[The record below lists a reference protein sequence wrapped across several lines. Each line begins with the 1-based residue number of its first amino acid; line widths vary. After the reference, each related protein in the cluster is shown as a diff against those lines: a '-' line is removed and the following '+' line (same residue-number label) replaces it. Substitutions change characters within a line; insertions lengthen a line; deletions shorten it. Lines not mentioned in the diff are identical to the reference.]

1 MEHRSP
7 SIAVRPFAPA
17 DAEAVA
23 AMMRKLAALHDDKA
37 LATAAEVSR
46 YASGHDRLS
55 TILVA
60 SLDSVLCG
68 FSSTYDWMNYVHGFP
83 VRNIDLFFVRENA
96 RGCGVG
102 RALLKAI
109 ARDARLSAC
118 RRVTVGAEP
127 DNEAA
132 NAFYHR
138 MGFDLRR
145 PTANRYA
152 VSGAALDRLAVV

>member
-1 MEHRSP
+1 MEHRSR
-7 SIAVRPFAPA
+7 SITVRPFEPA

-23 AMMRKLAALHDDKA
+23 AMMQELAALHDDEA
-37 LATAAEVSR
+37 LATAADVCR
-46 YASGHDRLS
+46 YTSGHDRMS

-60 SLDSVLCG
+60 SLDGVLCG
-68 FSSTYDWMNYVHGFP
+68 FSATYDWMNYVHGFP

-102 RALLKAI
+102 RALLKTI

-127 DNEAA
+127 DNEGA

-145 PTANRYA
+145 PAANCYA